1 MKYKFLGKP
10 DRVFP
15 HLKTG
20 KVYDLEIEE
29 IKISLFESASRWLLG
44 VTKPVIISPI
54 RCPYSS
60 WETFDQNWKLVK

>member
-10 DRVFP
+10 DNRVSFY
-15 HLKTG
+15 KTG

-29 IKISLFESASRWLLG
+29 VKIGLFESASMWMMGITRPL
-44 VTKPVIISPI
+44 IINPI

-60 WETFDQNWKLVK
+60 WETFYENWKLIK